1 MAAMH
6 NTGVFSG
13 PEAIPEKLALR
24 VIELKS
30 VNPNWKR
37 EQIQEQLDRDKMEY
51 SKKQVKLILAV
62 YFSVFE

>member
-1 MAAMH
+1 
-6 NTGVFSG
+6 
-13 PEAIPEKLALR
+13 
-24 VIELKS
+24 

-37 EQIQEQLDRDKMEY
+37 EQIQEQLERDKMEY